1 MNLLLKLVLPCTAA
15 RCRFRSQVIACVICR
30 LRVLG
35 SKGLPVALEAVRPRL
50 NSLALHAK
58 SWNDTAY
65 FICRLPTSCGV
76 EERIGRMVAQRF

>member
-1 MNLLLKLVLPCTAA
+1 M
-15 RCRFRSQVIACVICR
+15 SQLISCVICR

-35 SKGLPVALEAVRPRL
+35 SSGLPVALEVVRPRL

-65 FICRLPTSCGV
+65 FICHLPTSCGA
-76 EERIGRMVAQRF
+76 EERIGRLAAQRLGLLRRVVPVP